1 MAFPS
6 KTNGKTKRTLNY
18 IFLPNGKITTEP
30 STHSSRVKNVK
41 TFVRWP
47 VLIVAELLSFTVRR
61 SLDARAVKN
70 GFSFKN

>member
-1 MAFPS
+1 MNCCHLKLDDFRALKAGFS
-6 KTNGKTKRTLNY
+6 FEKDGKTK
-18 IFLPNGKITTEP
+18 
-30 STHSSRVKNVK
+30 RVKNVK